1 MYGIPNVVGTLRLEC
16 VLRTFLE
23 RILTKSAQTERT
35 LTTNINIV
43 KIIIVYV
50 EPRWVHQRKII
61 FNTVN
66 IINARRRGHYV
77 YRFNKKLTSFVSVIK
92 LCLTFYLK
100 EPLKLCYELDDY
112 LDVVNLLGNYQVKI
126 VNLHLIR

>member
-1 MYGIPNVVGTLRLEC
+1 M
-16 VLRTFLE
+16 E
-23 RILTKSAQTERT
+23 RISPKSAQTERT

-43 KIIIVYV
+43 EIIIVHV

-66 IINARRRGHYV
+66 IINAQRRGHYV

-100 EPLKLCYELDDY
+100 ESLKLCYELDDY